1 MTKTTFAKAITI
13 LSILNSFYIQ
23 PTSPTQARLSWGV
36 PDVYGIYCED
46 GCPASTYWNPNSHP
60 TNPNSV
66 WNDRRVF

>member
-1 MTKTTFAKAITI
+1 
-13 LSILNSFYIQ
+13 
-23 PTSPTQARLSWGV
+23 V